1 MMRLIAMR
9 LLGGLGVLFIVATMS
24 FFILRA
30 APGGPFDTEGT
41 QSAEARRNQE
51 ARFGLD
57 QPLAVQYKMFLGK
70 LVTGKLQSNKRTQT
84 VGELIK
90 DHVGYSATLGSLAML
105 FAVLFGTT
113 LGVIAAWKRN
123 SWLDHGL
130 MSTALIGISIPSFVL
145 APIFI
150 LVFSLQLRWLPAA
163 RAADFTSY
171 ILPAVTLGMIY
182 AGTVARL
189 AREGMIETLGQD
201 FIRTAKA
208 KGVGAPAMLVRHA
221 LRIGVTPVVT
231 YIAPALSA
239 LITGSFVIEKIFQI
253 PGLGFYFVASVGDR
267 DYEVLSGLLVF
278 YVSLVVIANL
288 IVDILYGVLDPRVRS
303 AR

>member
-1 MMRLIAMR
+1 MIRLIALR
-9 LLGGLGVLFIVATMS
+9 LLGGLGVLFAVATLS

-30 APGGPFDTEGT
+30 APGGPFDTEGA

-57 QPLAVQYKMFLGK
+57 KPLPAQYAMFLTK
-70 LVTGKLQSNKRTQT
+70 LVRGELQSNKRSQT
-84 VGELIK
+84 VGELISE
-90 DHVGYSATLGSLAML
+90 HVGYSAALGALAML
-105 FAVLFGTT
+105 FAVAFGTS
-113 LGVIAAWKRN
+113 LGVLAAWRRN
-123 SWLDHGL
+123 TWIDHGA
-130 MSTALIGISIPSFVL
+130 MVTALVGISVPSFVL
-145 APIFI
+145 APILI
-150 LVFSLQLRWLPAA
+150 LVFALELQWLPAA
-163 RAADFTSY
+163 RAANLWSY
-171 ILPAVTLGMIY
+171 VLPAATLGLIY

-189 AREGMIETLGQD
+189 AREGMVDTLGQD

-208 KGVGAPAMLVRHA
+208 KGLGAPTIVFRHA
-221 LRIGVTPVVT
+221 LRLGIIPVVT

-239 LITGSFVIEKIFQI
+239 LITGSFVVEKIFQI

-278 YVSLVVIANL
+278 YVALVVIANL
-288 IVDILYGVLDPRVRS
+288 IVDISHGVLDPRVRS